1 MAIDID
7 KLCLDCRWLHDRAI
21 NFYPCR
27 ECIHL
32 DVSAEYDF
40 YCQHEQLNMFGE
52 CELAKCRSC
61 GRKVHMTFGPRGY
74 KYVKCRC
81 GNSLQAKVT
90 VEEMIRRWNNKPP
103 SRTIMWRVKK

>member
-1 MAIDID
+1 MAADR
-7 KLCLDCRWLHDRAI
+7 LCQECRWLHDRGI
-21 NFYPCR
+21 NFFPCR

-32 DVSAEYDF
+32 HEDAEYDF
-40 YCQHEQLNMFGE
+40 YCQPEQIDMFGAA
-52 CELAKCRSC
+52 ELTVCRSC
-61 GRKVHMTFGPRGY
+61 GRKVHMTFGARGY